1 MAQNLNSPPP
11 TKKNGFTNRSVQVE
25 VMHQEDL
32 NCLSSEAGLFKRRI
46 TPQDRSRVL
55 KNIGKLDDEVIII

>member
-1 MAQNLNSPPP
+1 MVQNVNLTPP
-11 TKKNGFTNRSVQVE
+11 KIGFTNWSVQVE